1 MTLVILA
8 LDALDAELVEYF
20 DIDAYRLNTHREIET
35 FANMNERPYTLE
47 VWPTVATGLTPE
59 EHGVTFGK
67 TSQWENPL
75 LELGSRITGHLSERT
90 RTRLGRLAERTV
102 DAESSHGQTDQ
113 PTIFDGDANVV
124 HNWPGVTDGSELQH
138 VWDLMVQASRGEIP
152 KEVFDREV
160 LATAA
165 EQFGWAKE
173 MLRHEVGVAG
183 VHVHALDA
191 AGHSYGE
198 SEADLRRIYERVG
211 EFVGEIEAL
220 LTPDDD
226 LLVISDHGM
235 NTSFTDPDKK
245 PSAHSWR
252 AFASTTYQSLPDS
265 VFEVKDWVEEHSD
278 STTVDRTNVELPEEQ
293 LRDLGYM

>member
-1 MTLVILA
+1 MTLVLLA

-20 DIDAYRLNTHREIET
+20 DLDNYRLDNHREIET
-35 FANMNERPYTLE
+35 FANMNQRPYTLE
-47 VWPTVATGLTPE
+47 VWPTVATGLAPE
-59 EHGVTFGK
+59 EHGVTLGK

-75 LELGSRITGHLSERT
+75 LELGSRVTGHLSERT

-102 DAESSHGQTDQ
+102 DAESSHGQTDA
-113 PTIFDGDANVV
+113 PTIFDGDSNVV

-138 VWDLMVQASRGEIP
+138 VWDLMVQASQGEISR
-152 KEVFDREV
+152 EVFDREI
-160 LATAA
+160 LATAS
-165 EQFGWAKE
+165 EQFGWARE

-183 VHVHALDA
+183 VHVHVLDA

-198 SEADLRRIYERVG
+198 SEEDLRRVYERVAG
-211 EFVGEIEAL
+211 FVGEIEASL
-220 LTPDDD
+220 GQDDD

-252 AFASTTYQSLPDS
+252 AFASTTCGDLPDS
-265 VFEVKDWVEEHSD
+265 VFGVKDWVEEHSS
-278 STTVDRTNVELPEEQ
+278 STTIDSTNVELPEDQ